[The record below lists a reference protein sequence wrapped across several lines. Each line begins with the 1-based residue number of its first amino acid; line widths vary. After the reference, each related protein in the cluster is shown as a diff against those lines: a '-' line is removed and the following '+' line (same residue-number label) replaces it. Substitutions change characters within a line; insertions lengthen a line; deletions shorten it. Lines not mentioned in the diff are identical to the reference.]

1 MLNKKNRTCEELMV
15 FPVGRTFFTS
25 LVGLLLTGLLTL
37 GAALLLY
44 REILPMTVCNWMG
57 PLIIALSAFC
67 SSWLTARHS
76 PKKLLCGLLSA
87 GIYGLTLM
95 ICGMLLFSTP
105 MRHGR
110 MILSTGSLFAGMICG
125 VVLSAWCE

>member
-1 MLNKKNRTCEELMV
+1 MLNNRNRTCEKSPV
-15 FPVGRTFFTS
+15 FPVGRTVFTS
-25 LVGLLLTGLLTL
+25 LTGLLLTGLLTF

-44 REILPMTVCNWMG
+44 QEILPVTVCGWMG

-87 GIYGLTLM
+87 GIYGLALV

-105 MRHGR
+105 MQPGR
-110 MILSTGSLFAGMICG
+110 MILSAGALFAGMLGG
-125 VVLSAWCE
+125 VVLSALFE